1 MDCLLGLR
9 SGFAAIDSGNQAQE
23 RQKAPLCEGELAA
36 VGGLKGSSGEVGIG
50 HLAPGG
56 FACSTPLAESAICW
70 RAETRCA
77 QTKQHAGR
85 K

>member
-1 MDCLLGLR
+1 MVIFRGLFARTQEQLCRNKLRKSGAGAPKGGLR
-9 SGFAAIDSGNQAQE
+9 
-23 RQKAPLCEGELAA
+23 
-36 VGGLKGSSGEVGIG
+36 GSSEEVGIG
-50 HLAPGG
+50 HLTPGG

>member
-1 MDCLLGLR
+1 MLQPLAANGGLR
-9 SGFAAIDSGNQAQE
+9 DSSE
-23 RQKAPLCEGELAA
+23 
-36 VGGLKGSSGEVGIG
+36 EVGIG
-50 HLAPGG
+50 HLAPSW